1 MVCASIILKAECLL
15 REALKWRHR
24 LYIHWP
30 RVNRSY
36 RLLYNLY
43 DVMLTCQLKPHTFL
57 CSVQY
62 ELYEVFKD
70 S

>member
-1 MVCASIILKAECLL
+1 M
-15 REALKWRHR
+15 REYNFKGGMLIEGSSKVEAQT
-24 LYIHWP
+24 IHWP

-43 DVMLTCQLKPHTFL
+43 DVMLTCQLKPRKFL
-57 CSVQY
+57 CSDEY